1 MYIIYPHFSSHY
13 FSAMC
18 LFTPA
23 ESALF
28 RRGVDGIDGC
38 VPSVR
43 LRGIAERHGTFGA
56 YIQYVSIYVG
66 IVVYVCILYN
76 PIYNIR
82 ISFVLHVPSCFE
94 VIVLQMITLCLLY
107 VTMGWEIDKCL
118 AVSSCPIGVT
128 MGRPGNRGNEP
139 VRALWDFGQSQGAA
153 LNHVAQK

>member
-43 LRGIAERHGTFGA
+43 LRGIAERHGL
-56 YIQYVSIYVG
+56 S
-66 IVVYVCILYN
+66 
-76 PIYNIR
+76 
-82 ISFVLHVPSCFE
+82 
-94 VIVLQMITLCLLY
+94 
-107 VTMGWEIDKCL
+107 
-118 AVSSCPIGVT
+118 
-128 MGRPGNRGNEP
+128 GRTY
-139 VRALWDFGQSQGAA
+139 SM
-153 LNHVAQK
+153 